1 MLELYVKELRDWEA
15 DSKKMVSG
23 KSDYTA
29 DKIQVLEGLESV
41 QKRPA
46 MYIGTTGP
54 AGLHHLV
61 EEAVDNSIDEVL
73 AGYCKNIDV
82 TIHQDNS
89 VCVMDDGRGI
99 PVDIHPSEKRPA
111 LEVIMTK
118 LFAGAK
124 FDKKVYRA
132 SGGLHG
138 VGISVVNALSE
149 WLEVEVY
156 RDGKTYKQSYHRGKP
171 DYDLKVIGTTDEQ
184 GTKVTFKP
192 DPKVFTESVTFNF
205 DIISNRLRELAFLNP
220 GTTINI
226 YDKRED
232 KQHSFCYEGGISS
245 FVKYLNANKNVL
257 HKDPICFAR
266 EKEGIN
272 VEIAL
277 QYNDGYTENI
287 FTFANNIDTREGGT
301 HLIGFKTSLT
311 RVINDYIRR
320 IVAPKD
326 KQVALSGEDVREGLT
341 AVISVKVPEPQFEG
355 QTKTR
360 LGNSEVKGI
369 VESVVGEYLSAFLEE
384 NPSIANSIVEKSLT
398 AARAREAAR
407 KARELTRRKGALDG
421 ASLPG
426 KLADCIEREP
436 SLCELYLVEGD
447 SAGGS
452 AKQGRDRTFQ
462 AILPLK
468 GKILNVEK
476 SRLDKVLSNEEIRTI
491 IAAIGSGIGEEE
503 FDLKRA
509 RYHKIII
516 MTDADVDGAHI
527 RTLLLT
533 FFYRQMGLLIE
544 KGYVYIAQ
552 PPLYRVKKGNHEI
565 YLGDEDGLDSYLL
578 RQGMQGIQLFK
589 LKDGKEILEYEEE
602 KIKQILQGLMELERL
617 LKKVGKKRITW
628 ENFLEMNRSGKLP
641 LYSVMEAGG
650 QGSLPKERYL
660 YSEKELKGFR
670 KELMEKEKSKGKDQT
685 PATEGKGP
693 EVKDLWEPR
702 KIAEVVANLE
712 RAGLDISRYG
722 KARAEEAINRI
733 RCNGEEFDV
742 HSFDEMLEVVKR
754 LGRKGI
760 NIQRYKGLGE
770 MNPSQLWETTM
781 DPKKRTLLQI
791 QLEDAVEADRIFTT
805 LMGDKVEPRKNFIQA
820 YAPEVRNLDI

>member
-1 MLELYVKELRDWEA
+1 MG
-15 DSKKMVSG
+15 SG
-23 KSDYTA
+23 KSEYTA

-54 AGLHHLV
+54 TGLHHLV

-82 TIHQDNS
+82 TIRQDNS

-99 PVDIHPSEKRPA
+99 PVDMHLGEKRPA
-111 LEVIMTK
+111 VEVIMTK

-124 FDKKVYRA
+124 FDKKVYKA
-132 SGGLHG
+132 AGGLHG

-156 RDGKTYKQSYHRGKP
+156 RDGQIYKQSYHRGKP
-171 DYDLKVIGTTDEQ
+171 DYDLKMVGTTDDR

-192 DPKVFTESVTFNF
+192 DPKVFTESVSFNF
-205 DIISNRLRELAFLNP
+205 DILSNRLRELAFLNP

-226 YDKRED
+226 YDEREE
-232 KQHSFCYEGGISS
+232 KQHSFSYEGGISS
-245 FVKYLNANKNVL
+245 FVKYLNTNKNVL
-257 HKDPICFAR
+257 HKNPIYFSR
-266 EKEGIN
+266 EKEGLTA
-272 VEIAL
+272 EIAF

-287 FTFANNIDTREGGT
+287 FTFANNINTKEGGT

-311 RVINDYIRR
+311 RVINDYIKRN
-320 IVAPKD
+320 VALKD
-326 KQVALSGEDVREGLT
+326 KQVTLSGEDVREGLT

-369 VESVVGEYLSAFLEE
+369 VESVVGEYLSAFWEE
-384 NPSIANSIVEKSLT
+384 NPSIANKIVEKSIT

-407 KARELTRRKGALDG
+407 KARELTRRKGALDS

-426 KLADCIEREP
+426 KLADCIERDP
-436 SLCELYLVEGD
+436 SLCELYIVEGD

-452 AKQGRDRTFQ
+452 AKQGRDRVFQ

-476 SRLDKVLSNEEIRTI
+476 ARLDKVLSNEEIRTI
-491 IAAIGSGIGEEE
+491 IAAVGSGIGEEE
-503 FDLKRA
+503 FDLTKA
-509 RYHKIII
+509 RYHRIII

-533 FFYRQMGLLIE
+533 FFYRQMRLLIE

-552 PPLYRVKKGNHEI
+552 PPLYRVKKGKQEM
-565 YLGDEDGLDSYLL
+565 YLGDEDGLNRYLL
-578 RQGMQGIQLFK
+578 RQGMQGIRLFK
-589 LKDGKEILEYEEE
+589 LKDGKVILEYEEE
-602 KIKQILQGLMELERL
+602 KIKQILQGLMDLEGL
-617 LKKVGKKRITW
+617 LKKLGKKGITW
-628 ENFLEMNRSGKLP
+628 ENFLELNKSDRLP
-641 LYSVMEAGG
+641 LYSIVQAGG
-650 QGSLPKERYL
+650 KGSLPKERYL
-660 YSEKELKGFR
+660 YSEKELKNFR
-670 KELMEKEKSKGKDQT
+670 KELTEKEKGKSKNKVLPG
-685 PATEGKGP
+685 EERGP
-693 EVKDLWEPR
+693 EVKELWELR
-702 KIAEVVANLE
+702 RIKEILGNLE
-712 RAGLDISRYG
+712 KTGLDISRLG
-722 KARAEEAINRI
+722 KESAEQAINKI

-742 HSFDEMLEVVKR
+742 HSFGEMLGVVKN
-754 LGRKGI
+754 LGRKGV

-770 MNPSQLWETTM
+770 MNPTQLWETTM
-781 DPKKRTLLQI
+781 DPEKRTLLQV
-791 QLEDAVEADRIFTT
+791 QLEDAVEADRIFTA
-805 LMGDKVEPRKNFIQA
+805 LMGDKVEPRKNFIQTH
-820 YAPEVRNLDI
+820 APEVRNLDI

>member
-1 MLELYVKELRDWEA
+1 MT
-15 DSKKMVSG
+15 SG
-23 KSDYTA
+23 KSEYTA

-54 AGLHHLV
+54 MGLHHLV

-82 TIHQDNS
+82 TIRQDNS
-89 VCVMDDGRGI
+89 ICVMDDGRGI
-99 PVDIHPSEKRPA
+99 PVDIHLREKKPA
-111 LEVIMTK
+111 VEVIMTK

-156 RDGKTYKQSYHRGKP
+156 RDGNIYKQSYHRGKP
-171 DYDLKVIGTTDEQ
+171 DYGLKVVGPTDDR
-184 GTKVTFKP
+184 GTKITFKP
-192 DPKVFTESVTFNF
+192 DPKVFTESVIFNF
-205 DIISNRLRELAFLNP
+205 DILSHRLRELAFLNP

-226 YDKRED
+226 YDERED

-245 FVKYLNANKNVL
+245 FVKHLNANKNVL
-257 HKDPICFAR
+257 HKKPVYFSR
-266 EKEGIN
+266 EKEGVN
-272 VEIAL
+272 AEIAL
-277 QYNDGYTENI
+277 QYNDGYAENI
-287 FTFANNIDTREGGT
+287 FTFANNINTKEGGT

-311 RVINDYIRR
+311 RVINDYIKRN
-320 IVAPKD
+320 VALKD
-326 KQVALSGEDVREGLT
+326 KQGTLSGEDVREGLT

-355 QTKTR
+355 QTKTK

-369 VESVVGEYLSAFLEE
+369 VESVVGEYLGAFLEE
-384 NPSIANSIVEKSLT
+384 NPSVANKIVEKSIT

-407 KARELTRRKGALDG
+407 KARELTRRKGALDS

-426 KLADCIEREP
+426 KLADCIERDP
-436 SLCELYLVEGD
+436 SLCELYIVEGD

-452 AKQGRDRTFQ
+452 AKQGRDRAFQ

-476 SRLDKVLSNEEIRTI
+476 ARLDKVLSNEEIRTI
-491 IAAIGSGIGEEE
+491 IAAVGSGIGEEE
-503 FDLKRA
+503 FDIGKT
-509 RYHKIII
+509 RYHKIIL
-516 MTDADVDGAHI
+516 MTDADIDGAHI

-533 FFYRQMGLLIE
+533 FFYRQMRLLIE
-544 KGYVYIAQ
+544 NGYVYIAQ
-552 PPLYRVKKGNHEI
+552 PPLYRVKKGIQEM
-565 YLGDEDGLDSYLL
+565 YLGGDDELDRYLL
-578 RQGMQGIQLFK
+578 RQGMQGIRLFK

-602 KIKQILQGLMELERL
+602 KIKQILQGLMELEGL
-617 LKKVGKKRITW
+617 LKKVGKKGITW
-628 ENFLEMNRSGKLP
+628 GNFLELNKSGRIP
-641 LYSVMEAGG
+641 LYSVIEDREKGA
-650 QGSLPKERYL
+650 SLKEKYL
-660 YSEKELKGFR
+660 YSEKELKSFR
-670 KELMEKEKSKGKDQT
+670 KELTEKEKSERKEKDSPSEEQ
-685 PATEGKGP
+685 GP
-693 EVKDLWEPR
+693 EIKDLWELK
-702 KIAEVVANLE
+702 KIKEVVANLE
-712 RAGLDISRYG
+712 KTGLDISLYG
-722 KARAEEAINRI
+722 KESGKEVINRI
-733 RCNGEEFDV
+733 RCNGEEFEV
-742 HSFDEMLEVVKR
+742 HSFGEMIEVVKN
-754 LGRKGI
+754 LGKKGF

-770 MNPSQLWETTM
+770 MNPIQLWETTM
-781 DPKKRTLLQI
+781 DPKKRTLLQV

-820 YAPEVRNLDI
+820 HAPEVKNLDI

>member
-1 MLELYVKELRDWEA
+1 MDREG
-15 DSKKMVSG
+15 DSRKMTSG
-23 KSDYTA
+23 KSEYTA

-41 QKRPA
+41 KKRPA

-82 TIHQDNS
+82 TIREDNS
-89 VCVMDDGRGI
+89 VCVVDDGRGI
-99 PVDIHPSEKRPA
+99 PVDIHRGENRPA
-111 LEVIMTK
+111 VEVIMTK

-124 FDKKVYRA
+124 FDKKVYKA

-156 RDGKTYKQSYHRGKP
+156 RDGKVYKQLYHRGKP
-171 DYDLKVIGTTDEQ
+171 DYDLKVVGTTDDL
-184 GTKVTFKP
+184 GTKITFKP

-205 DIISNRLRELAFLNP
+205 DILSNRLRELAFLNP

-245 FVKYLNANKNVL
+245 FVKYLNANKNVV
-257 HKDPICFAR
+257 HKDPIYFAR
-266 EKEGIN
+266 EKEGIS
-272 VEIAL
+272 VEIAI
-277 QYNDGYTENI
+277 QYNDGYAENI
-287 FTFANNIDTREGGT
+287 FSFANNINTREGGT

-320 IVAPKD
+320 NMALKERE
-326 KQVALSGEDVREGLT
+326 VALSGEDVREGLT
-341 AVISVKVPEPQFEG
+341 AVISLKVPEPQFEG

-369 VESVVGEYLSAFLEE
+369 VESVVGEHLSAFLEE
-384 NPSIANSIVEKSLT
+384 NPSMANKIVEKSIT

-407 KARELTRRKGALDG
+407 KARELTRRKGALDS

-426 KLADCIEREP
+426 KLADCIERDP
-436 SLCELYLVEGD
+436 SLCELYIVEGD

-452 AKQGRDRTFQ
+452 AKQGRDRAFQ

-476 SRLDKVLSNEEIRTI
+476 SRLDKVLSNEEIRTLI
-491 IAAIGSGIGEEE
+491 TAIGSGIGEEE

-533 FFYRQMGLLIE
+533 FFYRQMRLLIE
-544 KGYVYIAQ
+544 NGYVYIAQ
-552 PPLYRVKKGNHEI
+552 PPLYKVKKGTHEM
-565 YLGDEDGLDSYLL
+565 YLGDEDELNRYLL
-578 RQGMQGIQLFK
+578 RQGMQGIRLFK

-602 KIKQILQGLMELERL
+602 KIKQILHGLTELEGL
-617 LKKVGKKRITW
+617 LNKVGKKGITW
-628 ENFLEMNRSGKLP
+628 ENFLQMNRSGRLP
-641 LYSVMEAGG
+641 LYSVIGVGG
-650 QGSLPKERYL
+650 EGSFKERYL
-660 YSEKELKGFR
+660 YSEKELKSFR
-670 KELMEKEKSKGKDQT
+670 KELMEKEKRKSKVGI
-685 PATEGKGP
+685 PSTEEKEP
-693 EVKDLWEPR
+693 EVKDLWELR

-712 RAGLDISRYG
+712 KTGLDISRYG
-722 KARAEEAINRI
+722 KERVEEAINRI

-742 HSFDEMLEVVKR
+742 HSFDEMVEMVKG
-754 LGRKGI
+754 LGRKGVS
-760 NIQRYKGLGE
+760 IQRYKGLGE

-781 DPKKRTLLQI
+781 DPRRRTILRV

-805 LMGDKVEPRKNFIQA
+805 LMGDQVEPRKNFIQA
-820 YAPEVRNLDI
+820 YAREVRNLDI

>member
-1 MLELYVKELRDWEA
+1 MA
-15 DSKKMVSG
+15 SG

-54 AGLHHLV
+54 TGLHHLV

-73 AGYCKNIDV
+73 AGYCRNIDV
-82 TIHQDNS
+82 TIRQDNS

-99 PVDIHPSEKRPA
+99 PVDIHPSEKKPA

-124 FDKKVYRA
+124 FDKKVYKA
-132 SGGLHG
+132 AGGLHG

-156 RDGKTYKQSYHRGKP
+156 RDGKIYRQSYRRGKP
-171 DYDLKVIGTTDEQ
+171 DYDLKIAGTTDDT
-184 GTKVTFKP
+184 GTKITFKP
-192 DPKVFTESVTFNF
+192 DPNVFTESVVFNF
-205 DIISNRLRELAFLNP
+205 DILSNRLRELAFLNP

-226 YDKRED
+226 YDERED
-232 KQHSFCYEGGISS
+232 KQHSFSYEGGIIS
-245 FVKYLNANKNVL
+245 FVQYLNANKNVL
-257 HKDPICFAR
+257 HKDPIYFAR
-266 EKEGIN
+266 DKEGIS

-277 QYNDGYTENI
+277 QYNDSYTENI
-287 FTFANNIDTREGGT
+287 FSFANNINTREGGT

-311 RVINDYIRR
+311 RVINDYIKRN
-320 IVAPKD
+320 VALKD

-341 AVISVKVPEPQFEG
+341 AVISIKVPEPQFEG

-369 VESVVGEYLSAFLEE
+369 VESVVGESLASFLEE
-384 NPSIANSIVEKSLT
+384 NPSIANNIVEKSLT

-407 KARELTRRKGALDG
+407 KARELTRRKGVLDS

-426 KLADCIEREP
+426 KLADCTERDP
-436 SLCELYLVEGD
+436 SLCELYIVEGD

-452 AKQGRDRTFQ
+452 AKQGRDRGFQ

-491 IAAIGSGIGEEE
+491 IAAVGSGIGEEE
-503 FDLKRA
+503 FDLKKA
-509 RYHKIII
+509 RYNKIII

-533 FFYRQMGLLIE
+533 FFYRQMRLLIE
-544 KGYVYIAQ
+544 NGYVYIAQ
-552 PPLYRVKKGNHEI
+552 PPLYKVNKGNREM
-565 YLGDEDGLDSYLL
+565 YLKGEDELSKYLL
-578 RQGMQGIQLFK
+578 AQGMQGIKLFK

-602 KIKQILQGLMELERL
+602 KIGQILQGLLEMEGL
-617 LKKVGKKRITW
+617 LKKVGKKGITW
-628 ENFLEMNRSGKLP
+628 EDFWELYKAGRLP
-641 LYSVMEAGG
+641 LYSVVEGGG
-650 QGSLPKERYL
+650 QDSLAKEKYL
-660 YSEKELKGFR
+660 YSEKELKSFR
-670 KELMEKEKSKGKDQT
+670 KELTEKEKSKKKDTIQN
-685 PATEGKGP
+685 EEEKGP
-693 EVKDLWEPR
+693 EIRDLWELGR
-702 KIAEVVANLE
+702 IKEVIANLE
-712 RAGLDISRYG
+712 NAGLDISRYG
-722 KARAEEAINRI
+722 KENAEEAINRI
-733 RCNGEEFDV
+733 RRDGEEFDV
-742 HSFDEMLEVVKR
+742 YSFHEMLETVKN
-754 LGRKGI
+754 LGKKGVS
-760 NIQRYKGLGE
+760 IQRYKGLGE

-781 DPKKRTLLQI
+781 DPKRRTLLKV

-805 LMGDKVEPRKNFIQA
+805 LMGDRVEPRKNFIQTH
-820 YAPEVRNLDI
+820 APEVRNLDV

>member
-1 MLELYVKELRDWEA
+1 MA
-15 DSKKMVSG
+15 SG
-23 KSDYTA
+23 KSEYTA

-54 AGLHHLV
+54 TGLHHLV

-82 TIHQDNS
+82 TIRQDNS

-99 PVDIHPSEKRPA
+99 PVDIHPTEKKPA

-124 FDKKVYRA
+124 FDKKVYKA
-132 SGGLHG
+132 AGGLHG

-156 RDGKTYKQSYHRGKP
+156 RDGKIYGQSYHRGKP
-171 DYDLKVIGTTDEQ
+171 DYELKVVGTTDDQ
-184 GTKVTFKP
+184 GTKITFKP
-192 DPKVFTESVTFNF
+192 NPKVFTETVVFNF
-205 DIISNRLRELAFLNP
+205 DILSNRLRELAFLNP

-226 YDKRED
+226 YDERED
-232 KQHSFCYEGGISS
+232 KQHSFCYKGGISS
-245 FVKYLNANKNVL
+245 FVQYLNANKNVL
-257 HKDPICFAR
+257 HKDPIYFAR
-266 EKEGIN
+266 EKEGIG

-277 QYNDGYTENI
+277 QYNDSYTENI
-287 FTFANNIDTREGGT
+287 FCFANNINTREGGT
-301 HLIGFKTSLT
+301 HLIGFKSSLT
-311 RVINDYIRR
+311 RVINDYIKRN
-320 IVAPKD
+320 VSLKD

-341 AVISVKVPEPQFEG
+341 AVISIKVPEPQFEG

-369 VESVVGEYLSAFLEE
+369 VESVVGEHLSAFLEE
-384 NPSIANSIVEKSLT
+384 NPSVANNIVEKSIT

-407 KARELTRRKGALDG
+407 KARELTRRKGVLDS

-426 KLADCIEREP
+426 KLADCIERDP
-436 SLCELYLVEGD
+436 SLCELYIVEGD

-452 AKQGRDRTFQ
+452 AKQGRDRAFQ

-468 GKILNVEK
+468 GKIINVEK

-491 IAAIGSGIGEEE
+491 IAAVGSGIGEEE

-533 FFYRQMGLLIE
+533 FFYRQMRLLIE
-544 KGYVYIAQ
+544 NGYVYIAQ
-552 PPLYRVKKGNHEI
+552 PPLYKVNKGNREL
-565 YLGDEDGLDSYLL
+565 YLRGEDELSSYLL
-578 RQGMQGIQLFK
+578 RQGMQGIRLFK
-589 LKDGKEILEYEEE
+589 LKGGKEILEYEEE
-602 KIKQILQGLMELERL
+602 KIGQILQGLMEMEGL
-617 LKKVGKKRITW
+617 LKKAGKKRITW
-628 ENFLEMNRSGKLP
+628 ENFLELYKAGRLP
-641 LYSVMEAGG
+641 LYSVVEGG
-650 QGSLPKERYL
+650 GKDSLPKERYL
-660 YSEKELKGFR
+660 YSEKELKSFR
-670 KELMEKEKSKGKDQT
+670 KELTEKEKSKKKDRI
-685 PATEGKGP
+685 AAEEEKGP
-693 EVKDLWEPR
+693 EVKDLWELGR
-702 KIAEVVANLE
+702 IREVVANLE
-712 RAGLDISRYG
+712 KAGLDISRYG
-722 KARAEEAINRI
+722 KEKAEEATNRI
-733 RCNGEEFDV
+733 RRNGEEFDV
-742 HSFDEMLEVVKR
+742 HSFHEMLETVEK
-754 LGRKGI
+754 LGKKGVS
-760 NIQRYKGLGE
+760 IQRYKGLGE

-781 DPKKRTLLQI
+781 DPKKRTLLQVR
-791 QLEDAVEADRIFTT
+791 LEDAVEADRIFTT
-805 LMGDKVEPRKNFIQA
+805 LMGDKVEPRKNFIETH
-820 YAPEVRNLDI
+820 APEVRNLDI

>member
-1 MLELYVKELRDWEA
+1 MLE
-15 DSKKMVSG
+15 

-54 AGLHHLV
+54 MGLHHLV

-82 TIHQDNS
+82 TIRLDNS

-124 FDKKVYRA
+124 FDKKTYKA

-156 RDGKTYKQSYHRGKP
+156 RDGKIYKQSYHRGKP
-171 DYDLKVIGTTDEQ
+171 DYDLKVVGTTDDQ
-184 GTKVTFKP
+184 GTKITFKP
-192 DPKVFTESVTFNF
+192 DPKVFTESVAFNF
-205 DIISNRLRELAFLNP
+205 DILSNRLRELAFLNP

-226 YDKRED
+226 YDERED

-245 FVKYLNANKNVL
+245 FVKYLNSNKNVL
-257 HKDPICFAR
+257 HKDPIYFAR
-266 EKEGIN
+266 EKEGVN

-277 QYNDGYTENI
+277 QYNDSYTENI
-287 FTFANNIDTREGGT
+287 FTFANNISTREGGT

-311 RVINDYIRR
+311 RVINDYIKRNTGL
-320 IVAPKD
+320 KE
-326 KQVALSGEDVREGLT
+326 KQEALSGEDVREGLT

-384 NPSIANSIVEKSLT
+384 NPPIANKIIEKSIT

-407 KARELTRRKGALDG
+407 KARELTRRKGALDS

-426 KLADCIEREP
+426 KLADCIERDP

-491 IAAIGSGIGEEE
+491 IAAVGSGIGEEE

-533 FFYRQMGLLIE
+533 FFYRQMPLLIGN
-544 KGYVYIAQ
+544 GYVYIAQ
-552 PPLYRVKKGNHEI
+552 PPLYKVKKGNHEM
-565 YLGDEDGLDSYLL
+565 YLGDEDGLDRYLL
-578 RQGMQGIQLFK
+578 RQGMEGIRLFK
-589 LKDGKEILEYEEE
+589 LKDGKEILKYEEE
-602 KIKQILQGLMELERL
+602 KIKQILQGLMETEGL
-617 LKKVGKKRITW
+617 LKKVGKKGITW
-628 ENFLEMNRSGKLP
+628 GNFLEMDKSGRLP
-641 LYSVMEAGG
+641 LYSVIEAGG
-650 QGSLPKERYL
+650 RGSSLKESYL
-660 YSEKELKGFR
+660 YSEKELKSFR
-670 KELMEKEKSKGKDQT
+670 KELSEKEKRKSEGKI
-685 PATEGKGP
+685 PFTEEKGP
-693 EVKDLWEPR
+693 EVKDLWELR
-702 KIAEVVANLE
+702 KIKEIVTNLE
-712 RAGLDISRYG
+712 KTGLDISRYG
-722 KARAEEAINRI
+722 KVSGKEVINRI
-733 RCNGEEFDV
+733 KCNGEEFDV

-754 LGRKGI
+754 LGRKGV

-781 DPKKRTLLQI
+781 DPKRRTLLQVH
-791 QLEDAVEADRIFTT
+791 LEDAVEADRIFTT
-805 LMGDKVEPRKNFIQA
+805 LMGDRVEPRKNFIQS
-820 YAPEVRNLDI
+820 YAPQVRNLDI

>member
-1 MLELYVKELRDWEA
+1 MA
-15 DSKKMVSG
+15 SG
-23 KSDYTA
+23 KGEYTA

-54 AGLHHLV
+54 MGLHHLV

-73 AGYCKNIDV
+73 AGYCRNIDV
-82 TIHQDNS
+82 TIRQDNS

-99 PVDIHPSEKRPA
+99 PVDIHLGEKKPA
-111 LEVIMTK
+111 VEVIMTK

-132 SGGLHG
+132 AGGLHG

-156 RDGKTYKQSYHRGKP
+156 RDGKIYKQSYHRGKP
-171 DYDLKVIGTTDEQ
+171 DYELKVVGTTDDR
-184 GTKVTFKP
+184 GTKITFKP
-192 DPKVFTESVTFNF
+192 NPKVFTESVTFDF
-205 DIISNRLRELAFLNP
+205 DILSNRLRELAFLNP

-226 YDKRED
+226 YDERED
-232 KQHSFCYEGGISS
+232 KQHSFSYEGGISS
-245 FVKYLNANKNVL
+245 FVRYLNANKNVL
-257 HKDPICFAR
+257 HKSLIYFAR
-266 EKEGIN
+266 EKEGIST
-272 VEIAL
+272 EIAL
-277 QYNDGYTENI
+277 QYNDSYTENI
-287 FTFANNIDTREGGT
+287 FTFANNINTKEGGT
-301 HLIGFKTSLT
+301 HLIGFKSSLT
-311 RVINDYIRR
+311 RVINDYIKRN
-320 IVAPKD
+320 AALKD
-326 KQVALSGEDVREGLT
+326 KQGALSGEDVREGLT

-384 NPSIANSIVEKSLT
+384 NPSIANKIVEKSIT

-407 KARELTRRKGALDG
+407 KARELTRRKGVLDS

-426 KLADCIEREP
+426 KLADCIERDP
-436 SLCELYLVEGD
+436 SLCELYIVEGD

-452 AKQGRDRTFQ
+452 AKQGRDRAFQ

-476 SRLDKVLSNEEIRTI
+476 SRLDRVLSNEEIRNI
-491 IAAIGSGIGEEE
+491 IAAVGSGIGEEE
-503 FDLKRA
+503 FNLKRA

-516 MTDADVDGAHI
+516 MTDADIDGAHI

-533 FFYRQMGLLIE
+533 FFYRQMRLLIE
-544 KGYVYIAQ
+544 KRYVYIAQ
-552 PPLYRVKKGNHEI
+552 PPLYRVKKGNREM
-565 YLGDEDGLDSYLL
+565 YLGDENELNGYLL
-578 RQGMQGIQLFK
+578 RQGMQGIRLFK
-589 LKDGKEILEYEEE
+589 LKDGKEILEYEQE
-602 KIKQILQGLMELERL
+602 KIKQILQGLMELEGL
-617 LKKVGKKRITW
+617 LKKVGKKGIVW
-628 ENFLEMNRSGKLP
+628 GNFLQLNKSGRLP
-641 LYSVMEAGG
+641 LYSVIEAGG
-650 QGSLPKERYL
+650 QGSSPKERYL
-660 YSEKELKGFR
+660 YSEKELKSFR
-670 KELMEKEKSKGKDQT
+670 KELMEKEKSTRKGEAC
-685 PATEGKGP
+685 PSEEKGP
-693 EVKDLWEPR
+693 EVKDLWELK

-712 RAGLDISRYG
+712 KTGLDISRYG
-722 KARAEEAINRI
+722 KESAEEAINRI

-742 HSFDEMLEVVKR
+742 YSFDEMLEVVKK

-781 DPKKRTLLQI
+781 DPKRRTIVQV

-805 LMGDKVEPRKNFIQA
+805 LMGDKVDPRKNFIQA
-820 YAPEVRNLDI
+820 HAPEVRNLDI

>member
-1 MLELYVKELRDWEA
+1 
-15 DSKKMVSG
+15 MVSG
-23 KSDYTA
+23 KSEYTA

-54 AGLHHLV
+54 MGLHHLV

-73 AGYCKNIDV
+73 SGYCKNIEV
-82 TIHQDNS
+82 TIRQDNS
-89 VCVMDDGRGI
+89 ICVMDDGRGI
-99 PVDIHPSEKRPA
+99 PVDIHLTEKKPA
-111 LEVIMTK
+111 VEVIMTK

-124 FDKKVYRA
+124 FDKKAYKA

-156 RDGKTYKQSYHRGKP
+156 RDGNIYKQLYHRGKP
-171 DYDLKVIGTTDEQ
+171 DYNLKVVGPTDDQ
-184 GTKVTFKP
+184 GTKITFKP
-192 DPKVFTESVTFNF
+192 DPKVFTESATFNF
-205 DIISNRLRELAFLNP
+205 DILSHRLRELAFLNP

-226 YDKRED
+226 YDERED
-232 KQHSFCYEGGISS
+232 KQHSFCYEGGITS
-245 FVKYLNANKNVL
+245 FVKHLNANKNVL
-257 HKDPICFAR
+257 HKKPIYFSR
-266 EKEGIN
+266 EKEG
-272 VEIAL
+272 VTAEIAL
-277 QYNDGYTENI
+277 QYNDSYTENI
-287 FTFANNIDTREGGT
+287 FTFANNINTKEGGT

-320 IVAPKD
+320 NAALKD
-326 KQVALSGEDVREGLT
+326 KQTSLSGEDVREGLT

-369 VESVVGEYLSAFLEE
+369 VESIVGEYLSAFWEE
-384 NPSIANSIVEKSLT
+384 NPSIANKIIEKSIT

-407 KARELTRRKGALDG
+407 KARELTRRKGALDS

-426 KLADCIEREP
+426 KLADCIERDP
-436 SLCELYLVEGD
+436 SLCELYIVEGD

-452 AKQGRDRTFQ
+452 AKQGRDRVFQ

-476 SRLDKVLSNEEIRTI
+476 ARLDKVLSNEEIRTI
-491 IAAIGSGIGEEE
+491 IAAVGSGIGEEE
-503 FDLKRA
+503 FDLAKA
-509 RYHKIII
+509 RYHKIIL

-533 FFYRQMGLLIE
+533 FFFRQMRLLIE
-544 KGYVYIAQ
+544 NGYVYIAQ
-552 PPLYRVKKGNHEI
+552 PPLYRVKKGKQAM
-565 YLGDEDGLDSYLL
+565 YLGGDDELNRYLL
-578 RQGMQGIQLFK
+578 RQGMQGIRLFK
-589 LKDGKEILEYEEE
+589 LKDGKEILKYEEE
-602 KIKQILQGLMELERL
+602 KIKQILQGLMELEGL
-617 LKKVGKKRITW
+617 LKKVGKKGITW
-628 ENFLEMNRSGKLP
+628 KNFLELNKSGRIP
-641 LYSVMEAGG
+641 LYSVIEAKGKG
-650 QGSLPKERYL
+650 ASLKEKYL
-660 YSEKELKGFR
+660 YSEKELKSFR
-670 KELMEKEKSKGKDQT
+670 KELTEKEKSKKKEKAL
-685 PATEGKGP
+685 PSEEERP
-693 EVKDLWEPR
+693 EVKDLWELK
-702 KIAEVVANLE
+702 KIKEVVANLE
-712 RAGLDISRYG
+712 KTGLDISHYG
-722 KARAEEAINRI
+722 KESGKEVINKI

-742 HSFDEMLEVVKR
+742 HSFGELLEVVKN

-770 MNPSQLWETTM
+770 MNPIQLWETTM
-781 DPKKRTLLQI
+781 DPKKRTLLQV
-791 QLEDAVEADRIFTT
+791 QLEDAVEADRIFTA

-820 YAPEVRNLDI
+820 YAPEVKNLDI

>member
-1 MLELYVKELRDWEA
+1 MA
-15 DSKKMVSG
+15 SG
-23 KSDYTA
+23 KSEYTA

-54 AGLHHLV
+54 MGLHHLV

-82 TIHQDNS
+82 TIRQDNS
-89 VCVMDDGRGI
+89 ICVMDDGRGI
-99 PVDIHPSEKRPA
+99 PVDIHLTEKRPA
-111 LEVIMTK
+111 VEVIMTK

-124 FDKKVYRA
+124 FDKKVYKA

-156 RDGKTYKQSYHRGKP
+156 RDGKIYKQLYHRGKP
-171 DYDLKVIGTTDEQ
+171 EYDVKVVGPTDDR
-184 GTKVTFKP
+184 GTKITFKP
-192 DPKVFTESVTFNF
+192 DPKVFTESVAFNF
-205 DIISNRLRELAFLNP
+205 DILSNRLRELAFLNP

-226 YDKRED
+226 YDERED
-232 KQHSFCYEGGISS
+232 KQHSFSYEGGIGS

-257 HKDPICFAR
+257 HKKPIHFAR
-266 EKEGIN
+266 EKEGIGA
-272 VEIAL
+272 EMAL
-277 QYNDGYTENI
+277 QYNDSYTENI
-287 FTFANNIDTREGGT
+287 FTFANNINTKEGGT
-301 HLIGFKTSLT
+301 HLVGFKTSLT
-311 RVINDYIRR
+311 RVINDYIKRN
-320 IVAPKD
+320 VAPKD
-326 KQVALSGEDVREGLT
+326 KQVTLSGEDVREGLT

-369 VESVVGEYLSAFLEE
+369 VESVVGEYLGAFLEE
-384 NPSIANSIVEKSLT
+384 NPSITNKIIEKSIT

-407 KARELTRRKGALDG
+407 KARELTRRKGALDS

-426 KLADCIEREP
+426 KLADCIERDP
-436 SLCELYLVEGD
+436 SLCELYIVEGD

-452 AKQGRDRTFQ
+452 AKQGRDRAFQ

-491 IAAIGSGIGEEE
+491 IAAVGSGIGEEE
-503 FDLKRA
+503 FDLERA

-533 FFYRQMGLLIE
+533 FFYRQMRLLIE

-552 PPLYRVKKGNHEI
+552 PPLFRVKKGKSEM
-565 YLGDEDGLDSYLL
+565 YLGDEDELNRYLL
-578 RQGMQGIQLFK
+578 RQGMQGIRLFK
-589 LKDGKEILEYEEE
+589 LQDGKESLEYEEE
-602 KIKQILQGLMELERL
+602 KIKQILQGLMEMEGL
-617 LKKVGKKRITW
+617 LKKVGKKGITW
-628 ENFLEMNRSGKLP
+628 ENFLELNKSGRLP
-641 LYSVMEAGG
+641 LYFVIETREKGT
-650 QGSLPKERYL
+650 SLKEKYL
-660 YSEKELKGFR
+660 YSEKELKSFR
-670 KELMEKEKSKGKDQT
+670 KELTEKEKSKKKEKIPSPD
-685 PATEGKGP
+685 EEKP
-693 EVKDLWEPR
+693 EVKDLWELK
-702 KIAEVVANLE
+702 KIREVVANLE
-712 RAGLDISRYG
+712 KTGLDISRYG
-722 KARAEEAINRI
+722 KESAEETINRI

-742 HSFDEMLEVVKR
+742 HSFGEMLEVVKN
-754 LGRKGI
+754 LGRKGT

-770 MNPSQLWETTM
+770 MNPVQLWETTM
-781 DPKKRTLLQI
+781 DPKKRTLLQV
-791 QLEDAVEADRIFTT
+791 QLEDAVEADRIFTA
-805 LMGDKVEPRKNFIQA
+805 LMGDRVEPRKNFIQA
-820 YAPEVRNLDI
+820 HAPEVKNLDI

>member
-1 MLELYVKELRDWEA
+1 MA
-15 DSKKMVSG
+15 SG
-23 KSDYTA
+23 KGEYTA

-54 AGLHHLV
+54 MGLHHLV

-73 AGYCKNIDV
+73 AGYCRNIDV
-82 TIHQDNS
+82 TIRQDNS

-99 PVDIHPSEKRPA
+99 PVDIHLGEKKPA
-111 LEVIMTK
+111 VEVIMTK

-132 SGGLHG
+132 AGGLHG

-156 RDGKTYKQSYHRGKP
+156 RDGKIYKQSYHRGKP
-171 DYDLKVIGTTDEQ
+171 DYELKVVGTTDDR
-184 GTKVTFKP
+184 GTKITFKP
-192 DPKVFTESVTFNF
+192 NPKVFTESVTFDF
-205 DIISNRLRELAFLNP
+205 DILSNRLRELAFLNP

-226 YDKRED
+226 YDERED
-232 KQHSFCYEGGISS
+232 KQHSFSYEGGISS
-245 FVKYLNANKNVL
+245 FVRYLNANKNVL
-257 HKDPICFAR
+257 HKSLIYFAR
-266 EKEGIN
+266 EKEGIST
-272 VEIAL
+272 EIAL
-277 QYNDGYTENI
+277 QYNDSYTENI
-287 FTFANNIDTREGGT
+287 FTFANNINTKEGGT
-301 HLIGFKTSLT
+301 HLIGFKSSLT
-311 RVINDYIRR
+311 RVINDYIKRN
-320 IVAPKD
+320 AALKD
-326 KQVALSGEDVREGLT
+326 KQGALSGEDVREGLT

-384 NPSIANSIVEKSLT
+384 NPSIANKIVEKSIT

-407 KARELTRRKGALDG
+407 KARELTRRKGVLDS

-426 KLADCIEREP
+426 KLADCIERDP
-436 SLCELYLVEGD
+436 SLCELYIVEGD

-452 AKQGRDRTFQ
+452 AKQGRDRAFQ

-476 SRLDKVLSNEEIRTI
+476 SRLDRVLSNEEIRNI
-491 IAAIGSGIGEEE
+491 IAAVGSGIGEEE
-503 FDLKRA
+503 FNLKRV

-516 MTDADVDGAHI
+516 MTDADIDGAHI

-533 FFYRQMGLLIE
+533 FFYRQMRLLIE
-544 KGYVYIAQ
+544 KRYVYIAQ
-552 PPLYRVKKGNHEI
+552 PPLYRVKKGNREM
-565 YLGDEDGLDSYLL
+565 YLGDENELNGYLL
-578 RQGMQGIQLFK
+578 RQGMQGIRLFK
-589 LKDGKEILEYEEE
+589 LKDGKEILEYEQE
-602 KIKQILQGLMELERL
+602 KIKQILQGLMELEGL
-617 LKKVGKKRITW
+617 LKKVGKKGIVW
-628 ENFLEMNRSGKLP
+628 GNFLQLNKSGRLP
-641 LYSVMEAGG
+641 LYSVIEAGG
-650 QGSLPKERYL
+650 QGSSPKERYL
-660 YSEKELKGFR
+660 YSEKELKSFR
-670 KELMEKEKSKGKDQT
+670 KELMEKEKSTRKGEAC
-685 PATEGKGP
+685 PSEEKGP
-693 EVKDLWEPR
+693 EVKDLWELK

-712 RAGLDISRYG
+712 KTGLDISRYG
-722 KARAEEAINRI
+722 KESAEEAINRI

-742 HSFDEMLEVVKR
+742 YSFDEMLEVVKK

-781 DPKKRTLLQI
+781 DPKRRTIVQV

-805 LMGDKVEPRKNFIQA
+805 LMGDKVDPRKNFIQA
-820 YAPEVRNLDI
+820 HAPEVRNLDI

>member
-1 MLELYVKELRDWEA
+1 MKL
-15 DSKKMVSG
+15 G

-54 AGLHHLV
+54 MGLHHLV

-82 TIHQDNS
+82 TIRQDNS

-99 PVDIHPSEKRPA
+99 PVDIHPTEKRPA

-124 FDKKVYRA
+124 FDKKVYKA

-156 RDGKTYKQSYHRGKP
+156 RDGKIYKQSYHRGKP
-171 DYDLKVIGTTDEQ
+171 DYDLKVVGTTDDQ
-184 GTKVTFKP
+184 GTKISFKP

-205 DIISNRLRELAFLNP
+205 DILSNRLRELAFLNP

-226 YDKRED
+226 YDERED
-232 KQHSFCYEGGISS
+232 KQHSFCYQGGISS
-245 FVKYLNANKNVL
+245 FVQYLNSNKNVL
-257 HKDPICFAR
+257 HKEPIYFAR
-266 EKEGIN
+266 EKDGIG
-272 VEIAL
+272 VEIAF

-287 FTFANNIDTREGGT
+287 FTFANNISTKEGGT

-311 RVINDYIRR
+311 RVINDYIKRNTGM
-320 IVAPKD
+320 KE

-355 QTKTR
+355 QTKTK

-384 NPSIANSIVEKSLT
+384 NPYIANKIIEKSIT

-407 KARELTRRKGALDG
+407 KARELTRRKGALDSG
-421 ASLPG
+421 SLPG
-426 KLADCIEREP
+426 KLADCIERDP
-436 SLCELYLVEGD
+436 SLCELYIVEGD

-491 IAAIGSGIGEEE
+491 IAAVGSGIGEGE

-509 RYHKIII
+509 RYNKIII

-533 FFYRQMGLLIE
+533 FFYRQMPLLIE
-544 KGYVYIAQ
+544 NGYVYIAQ
-552 PPLYRVKKGNHEI
+552 PPLYKVKKGNQEI
-565 YLGDEDGLDSYLL
+565 YLGDEDELDRYLL
-578 RQGMQGIQLFK
+578 SQGMEGIRLFK
-589 LKDGKEILEYEEE
+589 LKKGREVLEYDEQ
-602 KIKQILQGLMELERL
+602 KIKQILQGLMEMDSL
-617 LKKVGKKRITW
+617 LKKLGKKGITW
-628 ENFLEMNRSGKLP
+628 ENFLEMDKSGRLP
-641 LYSVMEAGG
+641 LYSVIEAGG
-650 QGSLPKERYL
+650 RGTFPKERYL
-660 YSEKELKGFR
+660 YSEKELKSFR
-670 KELMEKEKSKGKDQT
+670 KELIDKGKRKSKGT
-685 PATEGKGP
+685 VPFTEEKGA
-693 EVKDLWEPR
+693 EVKELWELR
-702 KIAEVVANLE
+702 KIKEIVANLE
-712 RAGLDISRYG
+712 KTGLDISRYG
-722 KARAEEAINRI
+722 KVSGEEAINRI
-733 RCNGEEFDV
+733 KSNGEEFDV
-742 HSFDEMLEVVKR
+742 HSFDEMLEVVKG
-754 LGRKGI
+754 LGRKGV

-781 DPKKRTLLQI
+781 DPKRRTLLRVH
-791 QLEDAVEADRIFTT
+791 LEDAVEADRIFTT
-805 LMGDKVEPRKNFIQA
+805 LMGDRVEPRKDFIQA
-820 YAPEVRNLDI
+820 YAPQVRNLDI

>member
-1 MLELYVKELRDWEA
+1 MA
-15 DSKKMVSG
+15 SG
-23 KSDYTA
+23 KSEYTA

-54 AGLHHLV
+54 MGLHHLV

-82 TIHQDNS
+82 TIRQDNS

-99 PVDIHPSEKRPA
+99 PVDIHLTEKRPA
-111 LEVIMTK
+111 VEVIMTK

-124 FDKKVYRA
+124 FDKKVYKA
-132 SGGLHG
+132 AGGLHG

-156 RDGKTYKQSYHRGKP
+156 RDGKIYKQSYHRGKP
-171 DYDLKVIGTTDEQ
+171 DYDLKAVGPTDDR
-184 GTKVTFKP
+184 GTKITFKP
-192 DPKVFTESVTFNF
+192 DAKVFTESVSFNF
-205 DIISNRLRELAFLNP
+205 DILSNRLRELAFLNP

-226 YDKRED
+226 YDERED
-232 KQHSFCYEGGISS
+232 KQHSFCYEGGIGS
-245 FVKYLNANKNVL
+245 FVKYLNTNKNVL
-257 HKDPICFAR
+257 HKNPIYFAR
-266 EKEGIN
+266 EKEG
-272 VEIAL
+272 VSAEIAL
-277 QYNDGYTENI
+277 QYNDSYTENI
-287 FTFANNIDTREGGT
+287 FTFANNINTKEGGT

-320 IVAPKD
+320 NAALKD

-369 VESVVGEYLSAFLEE
+369 VESVVGEYLSAFWEE
-384 NPSIANSIVEKSLT
+384 NPSVANKIVEKSIT

-407 KARELTRRKGALDG
+407 KARELTRRKGALDS

-426 KLADCIEREP
+426 KLADCSERDP
-436 SLCELYLVEGD
+436 SLCELYIVEGD

-452 AKQGRDRTFQ
+452 AKQGRDRVFQ

-491 IAAIGSGIGEEE
+491 IAAVGSGIGEEE
-503 FDLKRA
+503 FDLAKA

-533 FFYRQMGLLIE
+533 FFYRQMRSLIE

-552 PPLYRVKKGNHEI
+552 PPLYRVKKGKQEM
-565 YLGDEDGLDSYLL
+565 YLGDEDQLDRYLL
-578 RQGMQGIQLFK
+578 RQGMQGIRLFK
-589 LKDGKEILEYEEE
+589 LKDSKEILEYEEE
-602 KIKQILQGLMELERL
+602 QIKQILQGLMELEGL
-617 LKKVGKKRITW
+617 LKKVAKKGITW
-628 ENFLEMNRSGKLP
+628 GNFLQLNREDRLP
-641 LYSVMEAGG
+641 LYSIVKVGRH
-650 QGSLPKERYL
+650 GSSPKERYL
-660 YSEKELKGFR
+660 YSEKELKSFR
-670 KELMEKEKSKGKDQT
+670 KELTEKGKSKKREKI
-685 PATEGKGP
+685 PSAEEEGP
-693 EVKDLWEPR
+693 EVKDLWELK
-702 KIAEVVANLE
+702 KIREVVADLE
-712 RAGLDISRYG
+712 KAGLDISRYG
-722 KARAEEAINRI
+722 KESVEKAINRI
-733 RCNGEEFDV
+733 RCNGEELDV
-742 HSFDEMLEVVKR
+742 HSFGEMLEVVKN
-754 LGRKGI
+754 LGRKGV

-770 MNPSQLWETTM
+770 MNPIQLWETTM
-781 DPKKRTLLQI
+781 DPKRRTLLQV
-791 QLEDAVEADRIFTT
+791 QLEDAVEADRIFTA
-805 LMGDKVEPRKNFIQA
+805 LMGDRVEPRKDFIQTH
-820 YAPEVRNLDI
+820 APEVKNLDI

>member
-1 MLELYVKELRDWEA
+1 MG
-15 DSKKMVSG
+15 SG
-23 KSDYTA
+23 KSEYTA

-54 AGLHHLV
+54 TGLHHLV

-82 TIHQDNS
+82 TIRQDNS

-99 PVDIHPSEKRPA
+99 PVDIHLGEKRPA
-111 LEVIMTK
+111 VEVIMTK

-124 FDKKVYRA
+124 FDKKVYKA
-132 SGGLHG
+132 AGGLHG

-156 RDGKTYKQSYHRGKP
+156 RDGQIYKQSYHRGKP
-171 DYDLKVIGTTDEQ
+171 DYDLKVAGTTDDR

-192 DPKVFTESVTFNF
+192 DPKVFTETVAFNF
-205 DIISNRLRELAFLNP
+205 DILSNRLRELAFLNP

-226 YDKRED
+226 YDERED
-232 KQHSFCYEGGISS
+232 KQHSFSYEGGISS
-245 FVKYLNANKNVL
+245 FVKYLNTNKNVL
-257 HKDPICFAR
+257 HKNPIYFVR
-266 EKEGIN
+266 EKEGITA
-272 VEIAL
+272 EIAL

-287 FTFANNIDTREGGT
+287 FTFANNINTKEGGT

-311 RVINDYIRR
+311 RVINDYIKRN
-320 IVAPKD
+320 VALKD
-326 KQVALSGEDVREGLT
+326 KQVTLSGEDVREGLT

-369 VESVVGEYLSAFLEE
+369 VESVVGEYLSAFWEE
-384 NPSIANSIVEKSLT
+384 NPSIANKIVEKSIT

-407 KARELTRRKGALDG
+407 KARELTRRKGALDS

-426 KLADCIEREP
+426 KLADCIERDP
-436 SLCELYLVEGD
+436 SLCELYIVEGD

-452 AKQGRDRTFQ
+452 AKQGRDRVFQ

-476 SRLDKVLSNEEIRTI
+476 ARLDKVLSNEEIRTI
-491 IAAIGSGIGEEE
+491 IAAVGSGIGEEE
-503 FDLKRA
+503 FDLTKA
-509 RYHKIII
+509 RYHRIII

-533 FFYRQMGLLIE
+533 FFYRQMRLLIE

-552 PPLYRVKKGNHEI
+552 PPLYRVKKGKQEM
-565 YLGDEDGLDSYLL
+565 YLGDEDELNRYLL
-578 RQGMQGIQLFK
+578 RQGMQGIRLFK
-589 LKDGKEILEYEEE
+589 LKDGKVILEYEEE
-602 KIKQILQGLMELERL
+602 KIKQILQGLMDLEGL
-617 LKKVGKKRITW
+617 LKKLGKKGITW
-628 ENFLEMNRSGKLP
+628 ENFLELNKSDRLP
-641 LYSVMEAGG
+641 LYSIVQAGG
-650 QGSLPKERYL
+650 KGSLPKERYL
-660 YSEKELKGFR
+660 YSEKELKNFR
-670 KELMEKEKSKGKDQT
+670 KELTEKEKGNRKNKALPG
-685 PATEGKGP
+685 EERRP
-693 EVKDLWEPR
+693 EVKELWELR
-702 KIAEVVANLE
+702 RIKEILGNLE
-712 RAGLDISRYG
+712 KTGLDISRYG
-722 KARAEEAINRI
+722 KESAEQAINKI
-733 RCNGEEFDV
+733 RCNGEELDV
-742 HSFDEMLEVVKR
+742 HSFGEMLEVVKN
-754 LGRKGI
+754 LGRKGV

-770 MNPSQLWETTM
+770 MNPTQLWDTTM
-781 DPKKRTLLQI
+781 DPKKRTLLQV
-791 QLEDAVEADRIFTT
+791 QLEDAVEADRIFTA

-820 YAPEVRNLDI
+820 HAPEVRNLDI